1 MPDNENAMQSKL
13 VTIGVYGFDQQSFFQ
28 ALLDAHVDTFCDI
41 RLRRSMRGS
50 AYAFAN
56 SANLQKQLQQLGIR
70 YIHVKN
76 LAPTQAIRD
85 QQKAEDRQTKQAK
98 RTRTSLGQTFIQ
110 AYETTCL
117 ATFDSTDFLHTIGN
131 DAKVISLFCV
141 ERDPQACHRS
151 LAARKIASD
160 LNVQLEHIVPP
171 PNTPYPPEN

>member
-1 MPDNENAMQSKL
+1 MPDNDHAPKPKL

-28 ALLDAHVDTFCDI
+28 ALLDASVDMFCDI
-41 RLRRSMRGS
+41 RLRRGMRGS
-50 AYAFAN
+50 EYAFAN

-70 YIHVKN
+70 YMHVKS

-110 AYETTCL
+110 AYETACL
-117 ATFDSTDFLHTIGN
+117 STFDSTNFLHTIGN
-131 DAKVISLFCV
+131 DAKVIALFCV

-151 LAARKIASD
+151 LAAQKIAHD
-160 LNVQLEHIVPP
+160 LDVQLAHIVPP
-171 PNTPYPPEN
+171 PS